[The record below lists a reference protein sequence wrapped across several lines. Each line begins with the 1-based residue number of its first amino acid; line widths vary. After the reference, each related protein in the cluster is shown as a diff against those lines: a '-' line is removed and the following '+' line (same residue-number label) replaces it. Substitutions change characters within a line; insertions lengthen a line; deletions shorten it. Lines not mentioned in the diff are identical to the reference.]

1 MHGPL
6 NVILAKCSSRCLP
19 TGYEDGSRDNVLLC
33 DLQLRHVLQW
43 TENTL

>member
-6 NVILAKCSSRCLP
+6 NVILAKCSSRLP